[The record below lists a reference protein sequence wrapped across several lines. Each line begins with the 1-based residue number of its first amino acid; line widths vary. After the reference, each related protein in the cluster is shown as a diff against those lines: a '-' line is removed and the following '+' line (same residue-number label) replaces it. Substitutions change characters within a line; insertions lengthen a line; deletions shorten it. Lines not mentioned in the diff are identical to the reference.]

1 MQFSWIHLLENI
13 EAIWSVLL
21 SIAES
26 STNHMEGIHKDI
38 VNELH
43 LLMFSNNNSMGQVLL
58 IHFTNKKSKYL
69 YVKDLSLHKRVE
81 IGWISAFWGISWSR
95 AILKKN
101 NKSNKQGSTLPST
114 ATLPFPNSLP
124 FTSHWKC
131 LLDFLLNIFYL
142 TCPLLNFSGD
152 GWKFYFV

>member
-1 MQFSWIHLLENI
+1 MDLSLGTWDQYCFTDTIWGRYLYSQKNAILMDPPSGKHRSHLICPTLH
-13 EAIWSVLL
+13 
-21 SIAES
+21 AES
-26 STNHMEGIHKDI
+26 STNHMEGIHKDF

-101 NKSNKQGSTLPST
+101 NKSNK
-114 ATLPFPNSLP
+114 
-124 FTSHWKC
+124 
-131 LLDFLLNIFYL
+131 
-142 TCPLLNFSGD
+142 
-152 GWKFYFV
+152 